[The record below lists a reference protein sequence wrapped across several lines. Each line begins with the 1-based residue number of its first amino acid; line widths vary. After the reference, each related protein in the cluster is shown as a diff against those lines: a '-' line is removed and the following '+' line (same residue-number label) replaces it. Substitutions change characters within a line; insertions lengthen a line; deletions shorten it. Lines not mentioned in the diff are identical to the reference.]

1 MTGTFA
7 GLQGAVM
14 YSFSTRVRYSEVDS
28 TLRLSYPSIINYFQ
42 DCSIFHSED
51 LGIGIV
57 FLKEAH
63 RVWLMNSWQIKIYR
77 FPQYGERL
85 QVNTWPYEFK
95 SMFGYRNFTLTD
107 ETGEPLVVANSIWVF
122 ADTDTGRPVKPD
134 PAYASRYPLE
144 PPYPMESAPRK
155 IEIPSEGTVL
165 TPIPVCESHLDS
177 NHHVNN
183 GQYVAMA
190 AALLPDSVYTGLRV
204 EYKKAAQLGDIIYPR
219 LTQTSDKCTVVLAS
233 EDGTPYAVAEFS
245 K

>member
-1 MTGTFA
+1 
-7 GLQGAVM
+7 M

-28 TLRLSYPSIINYFQ
+28 TLRLSYPAIINYFQ

-51 LGIGIV
+51 LGIGID

-63 RVWLMNSWQIKIYR
+63 RVWLMNSWQIKILR
-77 FPQYGERL
+77 FPHYGEQL
-85 QVNTWPYEFK
+85 QVSTWPYDFK
-95 SMFGYRNFTLTD
+95 SMFGYRNFTLSD
-107 ETGEPLVVANSIWVF
+107 DAGEPLVVANSIWVF

-155 IEIPSEGTVL
+155 IEIPAEGTVL
-165 TPIPVCESHLDS
+165 TPIPVSESHLDS

-190 AALLPDSVYTGLRV
+190 AALLPDSDYTGLRV
-204 EYKKAAQLGDIIYPR
+204 EYKKAAQLGDVIYPR
-219 LTQTSDKCTVVLAS
+219 LTLTADKCTVVLAS
-233 EDGTPYAVAEFS
+233 ENGTPYAVAEFT